1 MELTQLEF
9 IELMTLIREKR
20 SKLQLY
26 DSTQS
31 LLPEAKA
38 LDELHSKLSIF
49 ATAQYITEKKITN
62 YLAKPKKEK
71 KNKKKDI
78 DDSKESV

>member
-62 YLAKPKKEK
+62 YLPKPKKEK
-71 KNKKKDI
+71 NI
-78 DDSKESV
+78 FR

>member
-20 SKLQLY
+20 SKI
-26 DSTQS
+26 QS
-31 LLPEAKA
+31 YATFVANSPEAKA

-62 YLAKPKKEK
+62 YLTKPKKEK

>member
-62 YLAKPKKEK
+62 YLTKPKKEK

>member
-38 LDELHSKLSIF
+38 LDKLHSKLSIF

-62 YLAKPKKEK
+62 YLPKPKKEK